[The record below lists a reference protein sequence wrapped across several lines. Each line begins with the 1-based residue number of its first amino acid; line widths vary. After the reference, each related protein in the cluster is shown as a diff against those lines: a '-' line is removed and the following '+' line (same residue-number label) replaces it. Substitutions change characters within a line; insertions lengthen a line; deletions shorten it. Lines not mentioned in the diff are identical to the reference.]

1 MCFQLSEAD
10 SEGDDLDNMTAVQLK
25 ALCKEHGLKV
35 SGRKAELQDRLRQ
48 HFLSTGQLD
57 VQEEDDFDK
66 MSDEDLRNSLAVR
79 DLDTSGSRDDLLERI
94 RADTK
99 FMAELSVAT
108 SGYKS
113 ISEALQAAANNGG
126 ATSEILESIKA
137 NSKEEP
143 KFIDVTIRSL
153 GMQPEQFTAG
163 GAPSVTAD
171 VLRKLAGDPYENPPK
186 YGSVS
191 L

>member
-48 HFLSTGQLD
+48 HFLSTRQLD

-137 NSKEEP
+137 KSKEEP